1 MTNPNQFD
9 VLVAEMEKAAS
20 EVRRLKEAQ
29 KLQLLSSPESNLDN
43 IETAITYW
51 ESRKSEAE
59 NQLRMLR

>member
-9 VLVAEMEKAAS
+9 VLIEEMEKAAT

-29 KLQLLSSPESNLDN
+29 KIKLLTSPESNLEN

-51 ESRKSEAE
+51 ESRKCEVE

>member
-29 KLQLLSSPESNLDN
+29 KLQLLASPESNLEN
-43 IETAITYW
+43 IETAINYW
-51 ESRKSEAE
+51 ESRKCEAE
-59 NQLRMLR
+59 DQLRLLR